1 MQFSSTFQQV
11 PLMVVSS
18 DTVTAG
24 LTLTATRIFSIFLSL
39 SFSLLV
45 GDLGIRCFELDIHRR
60 DVALLSKICWDFKMI
75 FNYGDVPRRL
85 EAIVLLRFFSSPF
98 LG

>member
-1 MQFSSTFQQV
+1 M
-11 PLMVVSS
+11 
-18 DTVTAG
+18 
-24 LTLTATRIFSIFLSL
+24 
-39 SFSLLV
+39 
-45 GDLGIRCFELDIHRR
+45 GDLGIRCFELDVHRR

-85 EAIVLLRFFSSPF
+85 EAIVLLCFFSSPF